1 MTIRLVAM
9 DLDDT
14 LLRDDRTISP
24 RVVKAIQKAQAQGV
38 KMTIA
43 TGRMSISARPYAE
56 QLGLDVPVITYHGA
70 MIQRVLS
77 GEILFR
83 RVIPSALATE
93 IVQDVAGRG
102 VYAQIYLKDRVLVP
116 ELKDWS
122 HEYARIAS
130 VRVEEADL
138 SILLSQEPEGV
149 EKILL
154 MGEESDLDQLAPL
167 LRQCY
172 GEKVH
177 ITKSKPCF
185 LEIMDGS
192 VNKGVAL
199 ATLAERFGIDRSEV
213 MAIGDSFNDLE
224 MINYAG
230 LGVAMGNAR
239 PEIQEQADIVTA
251 TNEEDGVA
259 EAIERYVL
267 EEHYEEAGTLKDID
281 DRKKLK

>member
-24 RVVKAIQKAQAQGV
+24 RVVEAIQKAQAQGV

-70 MIQRVLS
+70 MIQQALS
-77 GEILFR
+77 GDILFR
-83 RVIPSALATE
+83 RVIPSALAAK
-93 IVQDVAGRG
+93 IVRDVAGRG
-102 VYAQIYLKDRVLVP
+102 FYAQIYLKDRVFTP
-116 ELKDWS
+116 ELNGWTRKY
-122 HEYARIAS
+122 ERIAS
-130 VRVEEADL
+130 VPPEQGDL
-138 SILLSQEPEGV
+138 ASLLAQEPEGA

-154 MGEESDLDQLAPL
+154 MAKEADLDRLAPL
-167 LRQCY
+167 LRQRY

-192 VNKGVAL
+192 VDKGVAL
-199 ATLAERFGIDRSEV
+199 AALAERFGIDRSEV
-213 MAIGDSFNDLE
+213 MAIGDSYNDVE

-239 PEIQEQADIVTA
+239 LEIQNQADIITA
-251 TNEEDGVA
+251 SNEEDGVA

-267 EEHYEEAGTLKDID
+267 
-281 DRKKLK
+281 DRNM

>member
-1 MTIRLVAM
+1 LTIRLVAM

-14 LLRDDRTISP
+14 LLRNDWTISP

-70 MIQRVLS
+70 MIQQALS
-77 GEILFR
+77 GDILFR

-93 IVQDVAGRG
+93 IVQDVEGRG
-102 VYAQIYLKDRVLVP
+102 VYTQVYLKDRVITSQRN
-116 ELKDWS
+116 DWS
-122 HEYARIAS
+122 HEYEQIANVRI
-130 VRVEEADL
+130 EEADL
-138 SILLSQEPEGV
+138 SILLAQEPEGV

-154 MGEESDLDQLAPL
+154 MGDEAALDQLAPL
-167 LRQCY
+167 LRQSY

-185 LEIMDGS
+185 LEMIDGS

-199 ATLAERFGIDRSEV
+199 AALAERFGFDSSEV

-224 MINYAG
+224 MIQYAG
-230 LGVAMGNAR
+230 IGVAMGNAR
-239 PEIQEQADIVTA
+239 PEIQEQADIITA
-251 TNEEDGVA
+251 SNEEDGVA

-267 EEHYEEAGTLKDID
+267 EVM
-281 DRKKLK
+281 

>member
-1 MTIRLVAM
+1 M

-14 LLRDDRTISP
+14 LLRDDWTISS
-24 RVVKAIQKAQAQGV
+24 RVIRAIQEAQAQGV

-43 TGRMSISARPYAE
+43 TGRMSISARPYVE

-70 MIQRVLS
+70 MIQHVLS
-77 GEILFR
+77 GDILFR
-83 RVIPSALATE
+83 KVIPSAVAAE
-93 IVQDVAGRG
+93 IIRYVLERG
-102 VYAQIYLKDRVLVP
+102 VYAQVYLKNRVITT
-116 ELKDWS
+116 ELNKWS
-122 HEYARIAS
+122 REYARIAS
-130 VRVEEADL
+130 VTFETED
-138 SILLSQEPEGV
+138 LLSLLSREPEGV

-154 MGEESDLDQLAPL
+154 MAEEVELDRLAPL
-167 LRQCY
+167 LRQHY

-185 LEIMDGS
+185 LEMTDCS

-199 ATLAERFGIDRSEV
+199 AALAERLGIAQADV

-224 MINYAG
+224 MIKYAG

-239 PEIQEQADIVTA
+239 AEIKEQADIVTV

-267 EEHYEEAGTLKDID
+267 DKIV
-281 DRKKLK
+281 

>member
-14 LLRDDRTISP
+14 LLRDDWTISP

-56 QLGLDVPVITYHGA
+56 QLGIDVPVITYHGA
-70 MIQRVLS
+70 MIQQVLS

-83 RVIPSALATE
+83 RVIPSALAAE
-93 IVQDVAGRG
+93 IVEHVSKLGIYGQV
-102 VYAQIYLKDRVLVP
+102 YLKDRVVTSQLN
-116 ELKDWS
+116 EWS
-122 HEYARIAS
+122 AEYAKIAS
-130 VRVEEADL
+130 VHIEVADL
-138 SILLSQEPEGV
+138 SVLLSQEPEGV
-149 EKILL
+149 EKILFIA
-154 MGEESDLDQLAPL
+154 EESVLDQLAPSL
-167 LRQCY
+167 KQYY

-177 ITKSKPCF
+177 LTKSKPHF
-185 LEIMDGS
+185 LEITDCS

-199 ATLAERFGIDRSEV
+199 AALAEHLGIIQEDV

-224 MINYAG
+224 MLLYAG
-230 LGVAMGNAR
+230 TGVAMGNAR
-239 PEIQEQADIVTA
+239 PEIKEQANIVTVS
-251 TNEEDGVA
+251 NEEDGVA

-267 EEHYEEAGTLKDID
+267 RID
-281 DRKKLK
+281 G

>member
-1 MTIRLVAM
+1 MAIRLVAM

-14 LLRDDRTISP
+14 LLRDNWTISP
-24 RVVKAIQKAQAQGV
+24 RVLKAIQKAQAQGV

-43 TGRMSISARPYAE
+43 TGRMPISTRPYAE

-70 MIQRVLS
+70 MIQQVLS

-83 RVIPSALATE
+83 RVIPSSLAAE
-93 IVQDVAGRG
+93 IVQDVAERG
-102 VYAQIYLKDRVLVP
+102 LYAQVYLKDRVVTTQVN
-116 ELKDWS
+116 EWS
-122 HEYARIAS
+122 REYARISS
-130 VRVEEADL
+130 VHIEEADL
-138 SILLSQEPEGV
+138 SILLSEEPEGV

-154 MGEESDLDQLAPL
+154 MAEETELDQLAPL
-167 LRQCY
+167 LGQRY

-185 LEIMDGS
+185 LEMTDCT

-199 ATLAERFGIDRSEV
+199 AALAKQFGIAQEEV

-224 MINYAG
+224 MIKYAG
-230 LGVAMGNAR
+230 VGVAMGNAR
-239 PEIQEQADIVTA
+239 QEIKEQADIVTT

-267 EEHYEEAGTLKDID
+267 DN
-281 DRKKLK
+281 KL

>member
-1 MTIRLVAM
+1 LTIRLVAM

-14 LLRDDRTISP
+14 LLRDDWTISP
-24 RVVKAIQKAQAQGV
+24 RVVKAIQKAQLQGV

-43 TGRMSISARPYAE
+43 TGRMPISTRPYAE

-70 MIQRVLS
+70 MIQQALS
-77 GEILFR
+77 GDILFR
-83 RVIPSALATE
+83 RVIPSALAAE

-102 VYAQIYLKDRVLVP
+102 VYTQIYLKDRVITQ

-122 HEYARIAS
+122 FEYARIS
-130 VRVEEADL
+130 NVRIEEVDL

-154 MGEESDLDQLAPL
+154 MGEEADLDQLAPL
-167 LRQCY
+167 LRQTY
-172 GEKVH
+172 GERVN
-177 ITKSKPCF
+177 ITKSKPYF
-185 LEIMDGS
+185 LEMTDGS

-199 ATLAERFGIDRSEV
+199 AALAEHFGINQSEV

-239 PEIQEQADIVTA
+239 PEIQERADVIT
-251 TNEEDGVA
+251 TSNEDDGVA
-259 EAIERYVL
+259 VAIERYVL
-267 EEHYEEAGTLKDID
+267 V
-281 DRKKLK
+281 